1 MMKKERSIFRELEW
15 LQIEELQDADRKA
28 VALRKEA
35 VFMWST
41 LCRSRVC
48 GSISCR
54 LQIGKKCTL
63 KNVQDIQR
71 PVRKTSIY
79 LLDKI

>member
-15 LQIEELQDADRKA
+15 LQIEELQDADKKA

-48 GSISCR
+48 GSISSR
-54 LQIGKKCTL
+54 LQSGKKCTL
-63 KNVQDIQR
+63 KKCTRHSETCEKNF
-71 PVRKTSIY
+71 Y
-79 LLDKI
+79 LPLR